1 MGWRQIS
8 IAFLT
13 GLVIAYI
20 ILFLT
25 NSVEVGGIIGILI
38 ELLILIWLER
48 KEKFKDKQQETGANK
63 NDSEYS

>member
-13 GLVIAYI
+13 GLVIGYI

-25 NSVEVGGIIGILI
+25 NSVEVAAFIGITI
-38 ELLILIWLER
+38 EILMLLWLER
-48 KEKFKDKQQETGANK
+48 KEKFKDKQQETGEQHK
-63 NDSEYS
+63 V

>member
-38 ELLILIWLER
+38 EILILIWIER
-48 KEKFKDKQQETGANK
+48 KGRVKHKRIR
-63 NDSEYS
+63 